1 MKKLLAI
8 LTMLA
13 VLLTAVAF
21 AEAADVIGEWYLV
34 DMVMGET
41 SINPAAMGMNMTLVL
56 NEDGTMTATNSY
68 GDTEPETA
76 EGTWELSDGNLVIAL
91 DDTPDTVLIQ
101 DGQLKMEMGEE
112 GYFVFGREPVTAPEL
127 PVAVPAENEDAFLGT
142 WKMSQIN
149 MGGMVM
155 PAAAMGAE
163 TIMTVE
169 AGKAVIGSE
178 DSNDEYATA
187 FADGV
192 LTLTSAEE
200 GSDPMTVELN
210 NDGSISISVSM
221 GEELSMVM
229 YFEKAE

>member
-68 GDTEPETA
+68 GDTEPEKA
-76 EGTWELSDGNLVIAL
+76 DGTWELSDGNLVIAL
-91 DDTPDTVLIQ
+91 DDTPDTVIIQ
-101 DGQLKMEMGEE
+101 DGQLKMDMGEE
-112 GYFVFGREPVTAPEL
+112 GYFLFGREPIAAPEL
-127 PVAVPAENEDAFLGT
+127 PVAVPAESEDAFLGT
-142 WKMSQIN
+142 WKLSQIS
-149 MGGMVM
+149 MDGLVM
-155 PAAAMGAE
+155 PAAAMGTE
-163 TIMTVE
+163 TVMTVE
-169 AGKAVIGSE
+169 AGKAVVGAE
-178 DSNDEYATA
+178 DSNDEYTTA
-187 FADGV
+187 LADGV
-192 LTLTSAEE
+192 LTLTPAAE
-200 GSDPMTVELN
+200 GSEPMTVELN
-210 NDGSISISVSM
+210 NDGSISISVTM